1 MTDNLV
7 AMLRKCEYVGRES
20 GADFVG
26 ITSTDARK
34 AADRIE
40 ELEAALFAAKELTN
54 QQSFLI
60 AARDATIAFLE
71 AENERLKQYAGF
83 YNEWKICKRCGAER
97 NPGTTPA
104 HPSEWDTKLDSIEAE
119 RDELREALIRIA
131 VEEKAKLIY
140 ERMP

>member
-1 MTDNLV
+1 MTDDLV

-26 ITSTDARK
+26 ITSADARK

-40 ELEAALFAAKELTN
+40 AL
-54 QQSFLI
+54 
-60 AARDATIAFLE
+60 
-71 AENERLKQYAGF
+71 
-83 YNEWKICKRCGAER
+83 
-97 NPGTTPA
+97 
-104 HPSEWDTKLDSIEAE
+104 EAE